1 MTENQLIDHY
11 RKHGSFEGIL
21 PKKLCQILDKQT
33 KGNVEM
39 TAKCIK
45 GWRLIITGT
54 KGYNFAQITK
64 GGVATNEI
72 DSDNQSKLC
81 DNLYILGELTDN
93 QFNCGGFN
101 LNYAFAS
108 GIKAANSITNKHY
121 DKN

>member
-1 MTENQLIDHY
+1 M
-11 RKHGSFEGIL
+11 

-33 KGNVEM
+33 KGNIEM

-72 DSDNQSKLC
+72 DGNNESKLC

-93 QFNCGGFN
+93 QFSCGGFN

-108 GIKAANSITNKHY
+108 GIKAANSITSKHY